1 MWSTQEFRPAFPPRW
16 SEHILLA
23 RNGFLPCLFMTN
35 VPLLGLLMF
44 SDEELGVGT
53 VQHKGDENSGWGDGP
68 YSQFRVHLR

>member
-1 MWSTQEFRPAFPPRW
+1 
-16 SEHILLA
+16 
-23 RNGFLPCLFMTN
+23 MTN